1 MITAIT
7 ADPLSIGSI
16 GLSDYRSRP
25 AAGERS
31 ILPDSTPP
39 APKNSGASDNGTFP
53 QQQPQ
58 PEPPPLP
65 QEERY
70 GAASMF
76 AAAVIAGAMP
86 PAPTTIE
93 EVIMRIGSIPL
104 PPESEA
110 RLKDL
115 IA

>member
-7 ADPLSIGSI
+7 ADPLSTGSV
-16 GLSDYRSRP
+16 GLHSYRAKPIS
-25 AAGERS
+25 GERS
-31 ILPDSTPP
+31 MLPDSTPP
-39 APKNSGASDNGTFP
+39 APKNSTASDQGSFP
-53 QQQPQ
+53 RQDPPTEPA
-58 PEPPPLP
+58 PEP
-65 QEERY
+65 ERY

-110 RLKDL
+110 RLKDM

>member
-1 MITAIT
+1 MITATT

-16 GLSDYRSRP
+16 GLTSYRARP
-25 AAGERS
+25 MPGERS
-31 ILPDSTPP
+31 MLPDSAPP
-39 APKNSGASDNGTFP
+39 APKNSTASDNGNFP
-53 QQQPQ
+53 RKDAPAEPA
-58 PEPPPLP
+58 PEPDH
-65 QEERY
+65 Y

-86 PAPTTIE
+86 PVPVTME
-93 EVIMRIGSIPL
+93 DLLMRIGTIPI

-115 IA
+115 LA